1 MSLYE
6 PPHSGDI
13 VSIINTA
20 LFCQGPDERHIIGV
34 LIGQPSLIRKPIS

>member
-13 VSIINTA
+13 VSIK
-20 LFCQGPDERHIIGV
+20 GPDERHIIGV